1 MTTGELIKLARKGKN
16 MSQKELAEKI
26 GVSASMIGQYEN
38 GLRNPKVDT
47 IQRIAC
53 ALGIDWNQLVTFRKL
68 TDSEMYRYRF
78 LQFKSEEDRIA
89 YFYSQLNTD
98 GKLAASACFFRHLQK
113 DSLTE
118 VADYVL
124 SLAENPLYQREKTS
138 EQDNQAQDTTDT
150 QD

>member
-138 EQDNQAQDTTDT
+138 EQDSQAQFTTDT
-150 QD
+150 QG

>member
-1 MTTGELIKLARKGKN
+1 MTTGERIKLARKGKN

-98 GKLAASACFFRHLQK
+98 GKLAASACFFRHLRE

-138 EQDNQAQDTTDT
+138 EQDDQAQDTTDT

>member
-1 MTTGELIKLARKGKN
+1 MTTGERIKLARKGKN

-53 ALGIDWNQLVTFRKL
+53 ALGMDWNQLATFRKL
-68 TDSEMYRYRF
+68 TDSEMYRYKF

-98 GKLAASACFFRHLQK
+98 GKLAASACFFRHLRE

-124 SLAENPLYQREKTS
+124 SLAENPLYQRKKAS
-138 EQDNQAQDTTDT
+138 EQDDQAQDTTDT
-150 QD
+150 HD